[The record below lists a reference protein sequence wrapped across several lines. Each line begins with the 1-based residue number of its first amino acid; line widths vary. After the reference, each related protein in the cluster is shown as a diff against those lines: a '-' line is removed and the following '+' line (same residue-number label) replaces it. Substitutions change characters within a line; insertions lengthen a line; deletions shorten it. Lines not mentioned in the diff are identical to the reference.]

1 MRLSTVTLLA
11 VPFVDAVQLTKKC
24 FEALDILVNDNNFT
38 FWSKRAESHCKIKFQ
53 NGVQN
58 ACGST
63 GVVPLLMKRDVLGH
77 PSNGMYSGWTSRY
90 LKPQEFSSTWTPIP
104 TSIPTPM
111 PSPQPVPPPTPRATN
126 PPTPAP
132 PVEAGVIGDV
142 NVLPTTPKPTPFGD
156 IKPPPLPED
165 IAKIAAPSGVA
176 FALSG
181 NMEGGVDLSGS
192 TQQPPAKSE
201 PKMCIPNQEVNCEML
216 PRKNL
221 CTNYF
226 NAKSCTLTT
235 YPLLDYE
242 AFSKRDTLAAKEKPI
257 LNALQTLAVIEDFCL
272 PAECDVVESD
282 RKALLF
288 AFFQDPR
295 SGAGPGG
302 VKYQPYGDHQM
313 ELTCSTAENQV
324 GLAAIG
330 SVTVV
335 FCFGVFWFLMK
346 PPKMP
351 REYKIRRTQE
361 E

>member
-1 MRLSTVTLLA
+1 LSEA
-11 VPFVDAVQLTKKC
+11 C
-24 FEALDILVNDNNFT
+24 FDALDLLVNDNNFT

-90 LKPQEFSSTWTPIP
+90 RKPLEFSKTWTPIP

-111 PSPQPVPPPTPRATN
+111 PSPQPVPPPTPRATP

-142 NVLPTTPKPTPFGD
+142 NVLSTTPKPTPFGD
-156 IKPPPLPED
+156 IRPPPLPED
-165 IAKIAAPSGVA
+165 IAELAAPSGVA

-192 TQQPPAKSE
+192 TQQPPAKQA
-201 PKMCIPNQEVNCEML
+201 PKMCAMNQVVNCEML

-221 CTNYF
+221 CNNFF
-226 NAKSCTLTT
+226 NAQSCTLTT
-235 YPLLDYE
+235 YPLMDYE
-242 AFSKRDTLAAKEKPI
+242 AVSKRDTLPAREKPI
-257 LNALQTLAVIEDFCL
+257 LMALQSLMVIEDFCL
-272 PAECDVVESD
+272 PYECSLVEAD
-282 RKALLF
+282 KRALLH

-295 SGAGPGG
+295 TSSGPGG
-302 VKYQPYGDHQM
+302 IKYQSYGVEQM
-313 ELTCSTAENQV
+313 NLVCSATEGQASYA
-324 GLAAIG
+324 LIG
-330 SVTVV
+330 SVAVV
-335 FCFGVFWFLMK
+335 FAFGLFWFLMK

>member
-1 MRLSTVTLLA
+1 LA
-11 VPFVDAVQLTKKC
+11 TPLVDAVQLTKEC

-38 FWSKRAESHCKIKFQ
+38 FWSNRAEQHCKIKFQ

-77 PSNGMYSGWTSRY
+77 PSSGMYSGWTSRY
-90 LKPQEFSSTWTPIP
+90 RKPLEFQATWTPIP

-111 PSPQPVPPPTPRATN
+111 PSPQPVPPPTPRATP

-142 NVLPTTPKPTPFGD
+142 SVIQTTPKPTPFGE

-165 IAKIAAPSGVA
+165 IAELAAPSGVA

-181 NMEGGVDLSGS
+181 ATEGGVDLSGS
-192 TQQPPAKSE
+192 EQTPPAKQE
-201 PKMCIPNQEVNCEML
+201 PKMCAPNQVVNCEML

-221 CTNYF
+221 CNTYF
-226 NAKSCTLTT
+226 NAQSCTLTS
-235 YPLLDYE
+235 YPLKDYE
-242 AFSKRDTLAAKEKPI
+242 AVSKKETLSAKEKPI
-257 LNALQTLAVIEDFCL
+257 LTSLQSLAVIEDFCL
-272 PAECDVVESD
+272 PAECDRVESD
-282 RKALLF
+282 RKALLM

-295 SGAGPGG
+295 SGTGPGG
-302 VKYQPYGDHQM
+302 VKYQPYGEYMD
-313 ELTCSTAENQV
+313 LTCSAAEGQAY
-324 GLAAIG
+324 LAVIG
-330 SVTVV
+330 TGVV
-335 FCFGVFWFLMK
+335 AFIVFMFWFLMK

-351 REYKIRRTQE
+351 REYRIRRTQE
-361 E
+361 Q